1 MQAYILL
8 KCPPGHERE
17 IISQLK
23 NMPSIVE
30 VNGIWGT
37 YDVFAKIST
46 LEPSSID
53 DTISTIRK
61 IKEVSETYTMH
72 VLYGQGGSIDSE

>member
-1 MQAYILL
+1 
-8 KCPPGHERE
+8 
-17 IISQLK
+17 
-23 NMPSIVE
+23 MPSIVE